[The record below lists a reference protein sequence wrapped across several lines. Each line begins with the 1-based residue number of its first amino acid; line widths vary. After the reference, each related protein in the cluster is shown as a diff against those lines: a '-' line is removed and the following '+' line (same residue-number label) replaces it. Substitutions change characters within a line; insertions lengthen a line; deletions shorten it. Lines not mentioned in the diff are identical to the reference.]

1 MIYSDKVKRV
11 LKNNNGISILNLEG
25 SYLRK
30 LKKRK
35 NKSTAKLYYNTNEEI
50 KFKNKDGKELTL
62 KPTYEKLY
70 SAKMVLSLETYR
82 AFQNEEL
89 KNEIINYETNKPIDI
104 EEFKEENKELY
115 SKLFVNLK
123 FEKKSIRFDDE
134 GNKEITS
141 KKDIRFNVY
150 KNNNRR

>member
-62 KPTYEKLY
+62 KCTYEK
-70 SAKMVLSLETYR
+70 
-82 AFQNEEL
+82 
-89 KNEIINYETNKPIDI
+89 
-104 EEFKEENKELY
+104 
-115 SKLFVNLK
+115 
-123 FEKKSIRFDDE
+123 
-134 GNKEITS
+134 
-141 KKDIRFNVY
+141 
-150 KNNNRR
+150 

>member
-123 FEKKSIRFDDE
+123 FEKKSIRFE
-134 GNKEITS
+134 TM
-141 KKDIRFNVY
+141 KKNVL
-150 KNNNRR
+150 